1 MVTLGEYAKD
11 ILVQIRSSHDALLE
25 LKDRPGDLMV
35 LNREWQRITGLL
47 RSLANR
53 IEASGNNSDLYVS
66 ILDMSR
72 GYIESYYFGRE
83 LETMADLY
91 SDDPSRLKNMRLKII
106 ESLHDRS
113 FIDKLDAV
121 IAEI

>member
-11 ILVQIRSSHDALLE
+11 ILVQIRSLARALLE

-91 SDDPSRLKNMRLKII
+91 STIDRLKNMRLKII

-113 FIDKLDAV
+113 FIDSSTRV